1 MPFHMKTIN
10 TPISIRWKRS
20 DKRKSQLGVT
30 KEGGTTK
37 GSPKKVKTRSTPASR
52 TINKTASTKWAKR
65 ITPRLPVVTSV
76 SQKSHCSSGIE
87 TAKRQTGFAPGKHTA
102 RRSQIVK
109 LQFDPRRF
117 AKSIDHQLAV
127 GTNPVLGR

>member
-37 GSPKKVKTRSTPASR
+37 GSPEEGKNALDTREQDYKQDR
-52 TINKTASTKWAKR
+52 KYEM
-65 ITPRLPVVTSV
+65 
-76 SQKSHCSSGIE
+76 G
-87 TAKRQTGFAPGKHTA
+87 
-102 RRSQIVK
+102 
-109 LQFDPRRF
+109 
-117 AKSIDHQLAV
+117 
-127 GTNPVLGR
+127 